1 MIHSYTDRQICTE
14 RHTQKTG
21 KTQTD
26 LLYLN
31 IYQIPFSWP
40 FFLFSETHRW
50 FIICTGLLSPYL
62 QMWCGVVFTWCRLL
76 WDSAGPIQGEDRV
89 LRERFL
95 GGFLCFVAAVL
106 TEQVQIRLD
115 RSCSC
120 CAHSARGS
128 SHTRACR
135 CAPSCF
141 SGIDLHRSGDMITS
155 VIPHSRSTLYAT

>member
-62 QMWCGVVFTWCRLL
+62 QMWCDVVWCLPG
-76 WDSAGPIQGEDRV
+76 AGCCGTV
-89 LRERFL
+89 LDPYKERIESL
-95 GGFLCFVAAVL
+95 ERGFLV
-106 TEQVQIRLD
+106 D
-115 RSCSC
+115 S
-120 CAHSARGS
+120 SALLLL
-128 SHTRACR
+128 
-135 CAPSCF
+135 F
-141 SGIDLHRSGDMITS
+141 SLNR
-155 VIPHSRSTLYAT
+155 SRSDWTGAAPAVPTAPEVAPTPGPAGVLPAALVELTCTDQGT